1 MNELTWRKCLSETNW
16 GTWGWPLRPPLWP
29 RNGLGG
35 RDFRFLD
42 QQSVLCRPPEPLHDA
57 RLEAG
62 LLRDEDVPAARAAAA
77 PEREAAGGPDVVVI
91 ERLRPQS
98 APARRR
104 LRLSQRRL
112 EAAETPSFADG
123 AFCHSPSTFFTNLG
137 RYFSDHKR

>member
-1 MNELTWRKCLSETNW
+1 MNVSERMIAAKVSLNTALNF
-16 GTWGWPLRPPLWP
+16 
-29 RNGLGG
+29 GG
-35 RDFRFLD
+35 NLC
-42 QQSVLCRPPEPLHDA
+42 SWLVLCVPEPFHDA
-57 RLEAG
+57 RLETG
-62 LLRDEDVPAARAAAA
+62 LLRDEQVPAPRAAAA